1 MKRLSAVTIQ
11 LTSMMLHYSNMVRTL
26 KARFLLYL
34 LFLLQSVTVQGQ
46 ALINNNVTFIQG
58 DSVYVVSAERDTI
71 EIDRKP
77 FSIRYFGKRYNA
89 EQRKFYAASI
99 AVLENIKDIGHL
111 TVGMS
116 TSKTTYL
123 EPGSGM
129 AAASDGYG
137 DTLLVTATG
146 HYYLFYET
154 ESEKRVNLISKK
166 ANILELEWNISGF
179 DLSETTNRSFSRMKK
194 STLYFVIF
202 FDRNLDEIIDEGE
215 LKVVTVNFKP

>member
-1 MKRLSAVTIQ
+1 MNTRKF
-11 LTSMMLHYSNMVRTL
+11 MVIIGLQDCDMNTGTRKL
-26 KARFLLYL
+26 NQRAFLMG
-34 LFLLQSVTVQGQ
+34 LFLTFVIRVEGQ
-46 ALINNNVTFIQG
+46 ALINNNVKFIQG
-58 DSVYVVSAERDTI
+58 DSLFVVTAFSDTI
-71 EIDRKP
+71 ELERKP

-179 DLSETTNRSFSRMKK
+179 DLSETTDRSFSRMKK

-202 FDRNLDEIIDEGE
+202 FDRNSDEIIDEGE

>member
-1 MKRLSAVTIQ
+1 MTRKLYCRA
-11 LTSMMLHYSNMVRTL
+11 
-26 KARFLLYL
+26 LLIG
-34 LFLLQSVTVQGQ
+34 LFLTLAIRVEGQ
-46 ALINNNVTFIQG
+46 ALISNDVTFIQG
-58 DSVYVVSAERDTI
+58 DSFYVVSAERDTI

-77 FSIRYFGKRYNA
+77 FSIRYFGKRYNPD
-89 EQRKFYAASI
+89 QRQFYAASI
-99 AVLENIKDIGHL
+99 AVLENTKDIGHL

-129 AAASDGYG
+129 AAASNGYG

-146 HYYLFYET
+146 HYYLFYES
-154 ESEKRVNLISKK
+154 ESKKRVSLISKK
-166 ANILELEWNISGF
+166 ANILELEWNILGF
-179 DLSETTNRSFSRMKK
+179 DMSETTDRSFRRMKK

-202 FDRNLDEIIDEGE
+202 FDRNIDEIIDEGE